1 MTTREEKMAN
11 SGIRVLEILKELAQK
26 PLSKDEIIKLIEDNS
41 ATKNIYSRETVSKY
55 LNTFKRY

>member
-26 PLSKDEIIKLIEDNS
+26 PLSKIGR
-41 ATKNIYSRETVSKY
+41 AHV
-55 LNTFKRY
+55 